1 MKKFLGL
8 LAVGCLAGSV
18 FAAPQ
23 VKFYNTDNSDNEDG
37 FTADLGANGY
47 SNPTGDYITFC
58 VETLEH
64 FGYGTTYE
72 YLISDQ
78 VRDNGGN
85 GNLSLDTQEGRR
97 VAWLYKEFATGGEA
111 AIRALDA
118 AFSGFTDQETRELM
132 QRYIWDRFAIP
143 SNDNW
148 QNGTFTDAM
157 FDTMTAQADAG
168 GAQSGLHNVR
178 VMNIYTLGH
187 NGDDAYGGQ
196 DMLVIIPLPSTAG
209 LASLGLLGMAA
220 TRRRRA

>member
-1 MKKFLGL
+1 MKKILGV
-8 LAVGCLAGSV
+8 LAVGCLAGS
-18 FAAPQ
+18 AMAGPQ
-23 VKFYNTDNSDNEDG
+23 VRFYNTDGSDNEDG

-47 SNPTGDYITFC
+47 SNPTGDYVTFC

-85 GNLSLDTQEGRR
+85 GNLALNTQAGRR
-97 VAWLYKEFATGGEA
+97 VAWLYKEFATGGAA

-118 AFSGFTDQETRELM
+118 AFSGFTDQQTRELL

-157 FDTMTAQADAG
+157 FDTMTTQADAG

-178 VMNIYTLGH
+178 VMNIYSVGH

-196 DMLVIIPLPSTAG
+196 DMLVIIPLPSGAG
-209 LASLGLLGMAA
+209 LASVGLLGLAA
-220 TRRRRA
+220 ARRRRA